1 MKRHN
6 IGLTIL
12 PGFLAL
18 CLSVMLPAT
27 AVAGGYIGLDG
38 SFIGIQKADSANSR
52 EEINPMGLRARVGL
66 PLSHSLD
73 LEAHLGFGH
82 HEAADGSD
90 ELETGFVGLYVK
102 AYVPIGQRSALYGL
116 AGASSVEI
124 TRFLD
129 DRGGSASG
137 ARSNAVGV
145 SEDRNGFSFG
155 VGLETQ
161 LTQRLDL
168 TADWM
173 RYASEEDRFE
183 GVTAVNVGLKL
194 YF

>member
-1 MKRHN
+1 
-6 IGLTIL
+6 
-12 PGFLAL
+12 
-18 CLSVMLPAT
+18 MLPTT
-27 AVAGGYIGLDG
+27 AAADGYFGLDG
-38 SFIGIQKADSANSR
+38 SFIGIQRAESDNSN
-52 EEINPMGLRARVGL
+52 EQIDPVGLRARVGL

-73 LEAHLGFGH
+73 LEAHWGFGN
-82 HEAADGSD
+82 HEAADGRD
-90 ELETGFVGLYVK
+90 ELEASFVGLYVK
-102 AYVPIGQRSALYGL
+102 AYVPIGQRSSLYGL

-124 TRFLD
+124 TRYLD
-129 DRGGSASG
+129 NRGGGASG
-137 ARSNAVGV
+137 ARANSVGV

-155 VGLETQ
+155 FGLETQ